1 MIETSL
7 SLFHDKRISNCT
19 SIYCITQ
26 ISMNALTVI
35 WKNVVTM
42 RCVATLQA
50 LIVVYVTVYLVFT
63 DDDEC
68 ANQGGG
74 NNCHADAFCT
84 NTVGSFTC
92 ECNTGYS
99 GNGVT
104 CEGKTTNHRQ
114 CLCITSAL

>member
-50 LIVVYVTVYLVFT
+50 LIVVYVTLFILSAQMMMSVPIK
-63 DDDEC
+63 EE
-68 ANQGGG
+68 GI
-74 NNCHADAFCT
+74 
-84 NTVGSFTC
+84 TVMRTLS
-92 ECNTGYS
+92 
-99 GNGVT
+99 V
-104 CEGKTTNHRQ
+104 Q
-114 CLCITSAL
+114 I